1 MAGVFDGAHEFNQD
15 ISS

>member
-1 MAGVFDGAHEFNQD
+1 MSLMFRNTNSFNQD